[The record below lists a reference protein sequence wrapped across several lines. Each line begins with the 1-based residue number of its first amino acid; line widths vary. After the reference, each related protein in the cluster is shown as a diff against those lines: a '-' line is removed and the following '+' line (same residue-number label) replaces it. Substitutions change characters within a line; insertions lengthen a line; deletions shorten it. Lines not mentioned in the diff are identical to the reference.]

1 MVRNSGPKSP
11 GSKESTFNSKLSE
24 LDSLLDD
31 LNCARIIGT
40 NHRPNNQFGGKS
52 HIILMLVIKSK
63 FIQTN
68 FVYLMT
74 NLLQPNFISFQF
86 LLIEVYLIEFK

>member
-11 GSKESTFNSKLSE
+11 GSKDSTFNNNLSE

-52 HIILMLVIKSK
+52 RLV
-63 FIQTN
+63 TN
-68 FVYLMT
+68 CLIRF
-74 NLLQPNFISFQF
+74 NF
-86 LLIEVYLIEFK
+86 FKL

>member
-11 GSKESTFNSKLSE
+11 GSKDSTFNNNLSE

-40 NHRPNNQFGGKS
+40 NHRPNNQFG
-52 HIILMLVIKSK
+52 V
-63 FIQTN
+63 TN
-68 FVYLMT
+68 GNSSSGHFGRGRSDSTQVNQLIH
-74 NLLQPNFISFQF
+74 NLEHNLHNPQ
-86 LLIEVYLIEFK
+86 